1 MAQWHRQSFT
11 AYRVDTLKDDYFLCV
26 REEMPMPKPLFKSDE
41 QWIEVIQA
49 CRTSGMTDK
58 DWCSQNGISTS
69 ALYRHIR
76 KLKAFDVPIPGHGEI
91 CTSEKHD
98 VVPLRIAESES
109 RAAFQ
114 ANGSESAPFLQ
125 HLSCGI
131 HISIGSF
138 RIDVAGNADPAALQN
153 TLQILQR
160 IC

>member
-1 MAQWHRQSFT
+1 
-11 AYRVDTLKDDYFLCV
+11 
-26 REEMPMPKPLFKSDE
+26 MPKPLFKSEE
-41 QWIEVIQA
+41 QWIDVIQA

-58 DWCSQNGISTS
+58 DWCSQNGISTT

-76 KLKAFDVPIPGHGEI
+76 KMKSSDVSIPGHSEV
-91 CTSEKHD
+91 CTMEKHD

-114 ANGSESAPFLQ
+114 NNDPESAPFLRQ
-125 HLSCGI
+125 LSCGI
-131 HISIGSF
+131 HITIGSF
-138 RIDVAGNADPAALQN
+138 RIEVAGNADPAALQN